1 MINSQ
6 GIIQKKRD
14 FFYPNS
20 VHFYKNPPHIVS
32 GKGKYLF
39 DDAGCRYLDFFAGVT
54 VVNCGH
60 CNPEINARVQE
71 QLQRL
76 QHTSGIYLTA
86 PVVELAEKLAR
97 VLPGDIQQMFFC
109 CSGSV
114 ANDGALVLARLYT
127 QKKGFI
133 SFEGGLPGR
142 TGLTMSVTGI
152 PMWRTD
158 PFPDPDVHFAK
169 GFMAGQGGQEAACE
183 ASLKSVEDILA
194 KHGSEIAGCIVEP
207 VQGNGGINI
216 PVQNFFVRL
225 KKLLDAHNVLLLFD
239 EVQTAFGRTG
249 YMFASEYFSVVPDII
264 SFAKA
269 LGNGVPIAAFAA
281 RPHVAQNFTRPT
293 ASTLGGNP
301 VSMAAGIAV
310 LDYIETNKL
319 CEKSQRLGAC
329 FLGRLEEMA
338 KSCSMVRDVRGLG
351 LMLGMT
357 LDSAAHV
364 DLVLEKMKDRGYIIG
379 KNGMNREVL
388 AFQPPLIIEESDI
401 DELCS
406 ALDAVLKEVQG

>member
-1 MINSQ
+1 
-6 GIIQKKRD
+6 
-14 FFYPNS
+14 
-20 VHFYKNPPHIVS
+20 
-32 GKGKYLF
+32 
-39 DDAGCRYLDFFAGVT
+39 
-54 VVNCGH
+54 
-60 CNPEINARVQE
+60 
-71 QLQRL
+71 
-76 QHTSGIYLTA
+76 
-86 PVVELAEKLAR
+86 
-97 VLPGDIQQMFFC
+97 
-109 CSGSV
+109 
-114 ANDGALVLARLYT
+114 
-127 QKKGFI
+127 
-133 SFEGGLPGR
+133 
-142 TGLTMSVTGI
+142 
-152 PMWRTD
+152 
-158 PFPDPDVHFAK
+158 
-169 GFMAGQGGQEAACE
+169 
-183 ASLKSVEDILA
+183 
-194 KHGSEIAGCIVEP
+194 
-207 VQGNGGINI
+207 
-216 PVQNFFVRL
+216 
-225 KKLLDAHNVLLLFD
+225 
-239 EVQTAFGRTG
+239 
-249 YMFASEYFSVVPDII
+249 MFASEYFSVVPDII